1 MTPWRAIRVASLL
14 CVVTACKPTWAIDL
28 EDGSTATAPAFSL
41 SRSGS
46 TDPARIAAFRVDAC
60 AARGSPPIDTH
71 WLTVA
76 PGASQPISRI
86 DYGVPPAGWRSA
98 QGPHPLTQGCY
109 RAAIAGAPPLE
120 FDVLADGRVTA
131 RR

>member
-1 MTPWRAIRVASLL
+1 VTRWRAIRVGSLFL
-14 CVVTACKPTWAIDL
+14 VAACGPKWAITL

-46 TDPARIAAFRVDAC
+46 TEPARIAAFRVDAC

-76 PGASQPISRI
+76 PAAQTPVTRIAYGA
-86 DYGVPPAGWRSA
+86 PPPGWRSA
-98 QGPHPLTQGCY
+98 QGPHPLTPGCY
-109 RAAIAGAPPLE
+109 RAAVSDAPPLE

-131 RR
+131 RH